1 MYSKSTSALAL
12 TEPAYSKQTLPDLSH
27 LSESERQ
34 IIASVLERQRAEEF
48 TDTNVDN
55 KFNRFDFFLFLL
67 LIFTSLL
74 FFLSLLQQ

>member
-12 TEPAYSKQTLPDLSH
+12 TESAYSKQTLPDLSH

-55 KFNRFDFFLFLL
+55 NFNRFDFLFLL